1 MSLLGINQVL
11 YLTKVQYVCT
21 SKIDKGEE
29 LNLYETLSALET
41 HSMLWLLGW
50 IVEPNTAQICF
61 AKQFHLKNLHWLFP
75 IPQDSKTKDVKKR
88 LLKGE
93 MKSVR
98 LAWKSYNSKASI
110 LLNGSTMS
118 ITRIKGAT
126 FFSYHIPSDYK
137 VGVVKIAGIKLS
149 ETFLIISKI
158 KAFFLNIHISE
169 MKKNNVTNLY
179 YLTNMKNII
188 LAVMTILIT
197 SCGGYKTERARP
209 VDSVVASI
217 LKNKMQ
223 EYDATSGIVIIKS
236 VGTDNVIACVGD
248 TTISYKS
255 DLAKTLIKEKGKVKP
270 MQILTFVNDVA
281 KRSDE
286 DSLKKSMRQFV
297 THGLGKKANPEYI
310 WVAGMAGT
318 TEQKDGTYW
327 ADFCGFYTQYT
338 IMVAIQRK
346 DIPVSGGAMAG
357 SIFKEVVE
365 YIANKADY
373 N

>member
-1 MSLLGINQVL
+1 
-11 YLTKVQYVCT
+11 
-21 SKIDKGEE
+21 
-29 LNLYETLSALET
+29 
-41 HSMLWLLGW
+41 
-50 IVEPNTAQICF
+50 
-61 AKQFHLKNLHWLFP
+61 
-75 IPQDSKTKDVKKR
+75 
-88 LLKGE
+88 
-93 MKSVR
+93 
-98 LAWKSYNSKASI
+98 
-110 LLNGSTMS
+110 
-118 ITRIKGAT
+118 
-126 FFSYHIPSDYK
+126 
-137 VGVVKIAGIKLS
+137 
-149 ETFLIISKI
+149 
-158 KAFFLNIHISE
+158 

-197 SCGGYKTERARP
+197 SCGGYKTEKARP
-209 VDSVVASI
+209 VDSVVSSI

-236 VGTDNVIACVGD
+236 VGTGNVIACVGD
-248 TTISYKS
+248 TAISYKS
-255 DLAKTLIKEKGKVKP
+255 DLAKTLIKETGKVKP

-297 THGLGKKANPEYI
+297 THGFGKKANPEYI

-318 TEQKDGTYW
+318 TKQKDGTYW
-327 ADFCGFYTQYT
+327 ADFCGFYTNYS

-365 YIANKADY
+365 YIANKPNY

>member
-1 MSLLGINQVL
+1 MKQILFTI
-11 YLTKVQYVCT
+11 
-21 SKIDKGEE
+21 IA
-29 LNLYETLSALET
+29 TL
-41 HSMLWLLGW
+41 
-50 IVEPNTAQICF
+50 F
-61 AKQFHLKNLHWLFP
+61 
-75 IPQDSKTKDVKKR
+75 
-88 LLKGE
+88 
-93 MKSVR
+93 
-98 LAWKSYNSKASI
+98 
-110 LLNGSTMS
+110 
-118 ITRIKGAT
+118 
-126 FFSYHIPSDYK
+126 
-137 VGVVKIAGIKLS
+137 
-149 ETFLIISKI
+149 
-158 KAFFLNIHISE
+158 
-169 MKKNNVTNLY
+169 
-179 YLTNMKNII
+179 
-188 LAVMTILIT
+188 IT
-197 SCGGYKTERARP
+197 SCSSHKTERAKP
-209 VDSVVASI
+209 IDSVVTSI
-217 LKNKMQ
+217 LKDKMQ

-236 VGTDNVIACVGD
+236 VGTGNVIACVGD

-286 DSLKKSMRQFV
+286 DSLKKSMRHFV
-297 THGLGKKANPEYI
+297 TDGLGKKANPEYI

-318 TEQKDGTYW
+318 TKQKDGTYW